1 MAGTL
6 YIVASPIGNL
16 EDITLRA
23 LRVLKEVDLIA
34 AEDTRHTKKLL
45 VHYGIPTPLTSYHQ
59 HNEKARSASLVHRL
73 SSGCRIALISDAG
86 TPILSDPGFLLVQA
100 AIRAGISV
108 IPIPG
113 PSALTTVLVASG
125 LPTDRFAFEGFLP
138 ARKSQRR
145 KKLRGLQEEKRTL
158 VFYEVPH
165 RVKES
170 LQDLLEVLGEREMVL
185 GREMTKLHEEFIR
198 GSVSELAAQA
208 KVKEWRGEM
217 TLVVE
222 GKKDRDSDID
232 RERERERGLKTEI
245 KKLRKEGMRVKE
257 IAELLG
263 ERFSLSKREVYRMVL
278 EGEGRKESQA

>member
-1 MAGTL
+1 M

-45 VHYGIPTPLTSYHQ
+45 AHYGIATPLTSYHQ
-59 HNEKARSASLVHRL
+59 HNENAKSASLVQRL
-73 SSGCRIALISDAG
+73 SSGCRLALISDAG
-86 TPILSDPGFLLVQA
+86 TPIVSDPGFRLVQGA
-100 AIRAGISV
+100 LHAGIPV
-108 IPIPG
+108 VPIPG
-113 PSALTTVLVASG
+113 PSALTAVLSASG
-125 LPTDRFAFEGFLP
+125 LPTERFVFEGFLP

-145 KKLRGLQEEKRTL
+145 KRLRELREEPRTL
-158 VFYEVPH
+158 VFFEVPH
-165 RVKES
+165 RVEES

-198 GSVSELAAQA
+198 GSVSELVVQT
-208 KVKEWRGEM
+208 KTKEWRGEM

-222 GKKDRDSDID
+222 GKRDGNKDSERNSDRD
-232 RERERERGLKTEI
+232 LKSEI

-257 IAELLG
+257 IAEILG

-278 EGEGRKESQA
+278 EGGENINHT

>member
-34 AEDTRHTKKLL
+34 AEDTRHTQKLL
-45 VHYGIPTPLTSYHQ
+45 VHYGIATPLTSYHQ
-59 HNEKARSASLVHRL
+59 HNENAKSASLVQRL

-86 TPILSDPGFLLVQA
+86 TPIISDPGFRLVQG
-100 AIRAGISV
+100 AIQAGIPV
-108 IPIPG
+108 VPIPG
-113 PSALTTVLVASG
+113 PSALTAVLGASG

-145 KKLRGLQEEKRTL
+145 ERLRELREEQRTL
-158 VFYEVPH
+158 VFYEAPH

-170 LQDLLEVLGEREMVL
+170 LQDLLEVLGDRQMVL
-185 GREMTKLHEEFIR
+185 GREMTKVYEEFIR

-208 KVKEWRGEM
+208 KTKEWRGEM

-263 ERFSLSKREVYRMVL
+263 ERFSLPKREVYRLVL
-278 EGEGRKESQA
+278 NEAKNHPIS

>member
-45 VHYGIPTPLTSYHQ
+45 VHYGIATPLTSYHQ
-59 HNEKARSASLVHRL
+59 HNEKARSVSLVHRL

-86 TPILSDPGFLLVQA
+86 TPILSDPGFKLVQG
-100 AIRAGISV
+100 AIHAGIPV
-108 IPIPG
+108 VPIPG
-113 PSALTTVLVASG
+113 PSALTTVLGASG
-125 LPTDRFAFEGFLP
+125 LPTDRFVFEGFLP
-138 ARKSQRR
+138 ARKSERR
-145 KKLRGLQEEKRTL
+145 EMLRELREEQRTL
-158 VFYEVPH
+158 VFYEAPH

-170 LQDLLEVLGEREMVL
+170 LQDLLEVLGNRQVVL
-185 GREMTKLHEEFIR
+185 GREMTKIHEEFIR

-217 TLVVE
+217 TLVVR
-222 GKKDRDSDID
+222 GKKR
-232 RERERERGLKTEI
+232 
-245 KKLRKEGMRVKE
+245 
-257 IAELLG
+257 
-263 ERFSLSKREVYRMVL
+263 
-278 EGEGRKESQA
+278 Q